1 MSKVA
6 HYLQDH
12 LLGEVSAS
20 EEVRRHFATDQSI
33 FTVAPSMVVYPRNE
47 HDIRKT
53 TRFVWQL
60 AERGRVIPITPR
72 GAGTDTSG
80 AAIGEGI
87 ILSFTAHMHRI
98 IELNLKN
105 GDVIVEPGLNFGRLQ
120 QTLHTHERNVPS
132 YPTSFEYS
140 TVGGAA
146 GNNAAGEKS
155 YKYGG
160 VGSYIKALRVV
171 LANGEVIATKRLSK
185 RELSKKLGLSTFE
198 GEVYR
203 SLDKLLEE
211 NKDLVHGL
219 SKDIARNV
227 SGYNLAEVKHRDG
240 TFDLTPL
247 FVGSQG
253 TLGTITEITFE
264 TLEYNPETDMMAVL
278 VADVTAATQI
288 VTKLEESKLQPCS
301 VDMVDANLLKF
312 VRTLNPNALKET
324 LQDHQPGAVVL
335 IEFDETSERQRKK
348 AIKQCQK
355 IVSEYASK
363 VITAH
368 DPHEQSKLRKL
379 RHASAVVMAHSEG
392 RLKPL
397 PIIDDGIVPLENLQT
412 YIDKLTALFKSLQL
426 HIALWG
432 SVGDGVIHLQP
443 FLDLEQIGDR
453 QKIFRLLDAQQKL
466 VSELGGSMTAS
477 RNDGRLRG
485 PYLKA
490 EHGEAA
496 YSLFEQ
502 TKKIFDP
509 HTFLNPGVK
518 IGVTQDMVKPL
529 LRNQYNLDRWYAHMP
544 RS

>member
-12 LLGEVSAS
+12 LLGEVSTS
-20 EEVRRHFATDQSI
+20 EEVRRHFSTDQSI

-87 ILSFTAHMHRI
+87 VLSFPAHMHRI
-98 IELNLKN
+98 VELNLKN
-105 GDVIVEPGLNFGRLQ
+105 GDVTVEPGLNFGRLQ
-120 QTLHTHERNVPS
+120 QTLHTHERHIPS
-132 YPTSFEYS
+132 APLSAEYS
-140 TVGGAA
+140 TVGGAVS
-146 GNNAAGEKS
+146 NNASGERS
-155 YKYGG
+155 YKYGSI
-160 VGSYIKALRVV
+160 GSYVKSLRIV
-171 LANGEVIATKRLSK
+171 LANGEVIVTQRLSR
-185 RELSKKLGLSTFE
+185 RELNKKMGLSTFE

-203 SLDKLLEE
+203 TIDKLLEE
-211 NKDLVHGL
+211 NKDIVQGIERT
-219 SKDIARNV
+219 IARSV
-227 SGYNLAEVKHRDG
+227 SGYNLAEIKHRDG

-247 FVGSQG
+247 FLGSQG

-264 TLEYNPETDMMAVL
+264 TLDYNPETDMMAVL
-278 VADVTAATQI
+278 VENIKAATDLLGDI
-288 VTKLEESKLQPCS
+288 EESKLQPCS
-301 VDMVDANLLKF
+301 IDIIDSNLLKF

-324 LQDHQPGAVVL
+324 LEDQHPGAIVL
-335 IEFDETSERQRKK
+335 IEFDEPSERQRKK
-348 AIKQCQK
+348 AVKQCIK
-355 IVSEYASK
+355 AVTPHATK

-368 DPHEQSKLRKL
+368 DPHEQSKLRKI
-379 RHASAVVMAHSEG
+379 RHASSVVIAHSEG

-412 YIDKLTALFKSLQL
+412 YIEKLTAIFKEMQL
-426 HIALWG
+426 HLAMWG
-432 SVGDGVIHLQP
+432 SLGDGVIHVMP

-466 VSELGGSMTAS
+466 LYDLGGSMTSS

-485 PYLKA
+485 PYLQA
-490 EHGEAA
+490 EYGEQV
-496 YSLFEQ
+496 YSLFAQ

-509 HTFLNPGVK
+509 HNFLNPGVK
-518 IGVTQDMVKPL
+518 IGVTQEMVKPL
-529 LRNQYNLDRWYAHMP
+529 LRSSYNLDRLYAHMP